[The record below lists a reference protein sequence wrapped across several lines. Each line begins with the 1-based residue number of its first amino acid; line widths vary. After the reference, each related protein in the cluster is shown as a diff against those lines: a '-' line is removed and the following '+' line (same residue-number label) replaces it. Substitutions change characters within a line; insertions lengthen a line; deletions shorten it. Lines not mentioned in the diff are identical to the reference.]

1 MMYKKAAD
9 QGFAAAQGTLGY
21 LYVEGKGVPKDFA
34 QATEWFRK
42 AADQGQADSQNSLG
56 YAYFTCQGGNR
67 DFRQAAE
74 WFRKAAEQGHAFA
87 QGNLGH
93 LFQNGQGVPLDY
105 CEAYKWYHL
114 AAAQNN
120 FQAKHA
126 LKELAKINNDAKTS
140 SGKPDSRV
148 NVVAR
153 AFDFESHN
161 VSIHQRDSR
170 LSTESIC
177 RIHFRVHID
186 P

>member
-56 YAYFTCQGGNR
+56 YAYFTGQGVNR

-87 QGNLGH
+87 QSNLR
-93 LFQNGQGVPLDY
+93 PSIS
-105 CEAYKWYHL
+105 KW
-114 AAAQNN
+114 
-120 FQAKHA
+120 
-126 LKELAKINNDAKTS
+126 
-140 SGKPDSRV
+140 SGCPV
-148 NVVAR
+148 
-153 AFDFESHN
+153 
-161 VSIHQRDSR
+161 R
-170 LSTESIC
+170 LLRGI
-177 RIHFRVHID
+177 
-186 P
+186 